1 METNQPPHLV
11 ALAHP
16 TRRIAEAGEDEAER
30 AGGARGGGGAVDQE
44 VRKTETRGGGGG
56 GGIAKDEGESR
67 GRRGRC
73 AKRRR
78 ETRER
83 GGGKSRYATGKK
95 ERKKREKVAR
105 GVKATE
111 TAEEDDLCDGAYAA
125 REDRGCGPLRQKR
138 FPRVHEFLGTGN
150 RGSPLL
156 SLTGSSSHG
165 APRHRNQPTLIDV
178 RSRIPR

>member
-30 AGGARGGGGAVDQE
+30 AGRARGGGGAVDQE
-44 VRKTETRGGGGG
+44 VRKTETRGGGGGG

-83 GGGKSRYATGKK
+83 GGGKSTRREK
-95 ERKKREKVAR
+95 RKKEKVAR

-111 TAEEDDLCDGAYAA
+111 TAEKDDLCEGTYAA

-138 FPRVHEFLGTGN
+138 FPRMHKFLGTGN
-150 RGSPLL
+150 RSSPL
-156 SLTGSSSHG
+156 LTGSSHG
-165 APRHRNQPTLIDV
+165 ARGTETSRH
-178 RSRIPR
+178 

>member
-30 AGGARGGGGAVDQE
+30 GPGERGVVGGAVDQE

-73 AKRRR
+73 ARRRR

-83 GGGKSRYATGKK
+83 GGGKSTRREKK
-95 ERKKREKVAR
+95 EKKKRKS
-105 GVKATE
+105 
-111 TAEEDDLCDGAYAA
+111 
-125 REDRGCGPLRQKR
+125 
-138 FPRVHEFLGTGN
+138 RVE
-150 RGSPLL
+150 
-156 SLTGSSSHG
+156 
-165 APRHRNQPTLIDV
+165 
-178 RSRIPR
+178 